1 MVAGADGHQDRDG
14 VAARQPNTRSTP
26 LRQAAG
32 SSSQSLYY
40 SERSVRGMIRQ
51 IEEHLCARNRA
62 QTVAKSIGLG
72 LDLTA
77 GPG

>member
-1 MVAGADGHQDRDG
+1 
-14 VAARQPNTRSTP
+14 
-26 LRQAAG
+26 
-32 SSSQSLYY
+32 
-40 SERSVRGMIRQ
+40 MIRQ